1 MRIDIDINTLDRYR
15 TDPAK
20 FIDDFL
26 PLNEK
31 GKPWRLSAHQRK
43 VLSLAFRWTAE
54 GKLEL
59 LRLLI
64 WAEMK
69 KSGKSLLAAAIE
81 IWWGFTR
88 PWTEVVN
95 VANDLEQSIGR
106 VFKSVVALLTH
117 NGLLEW
123 AEVRAKS
130 ISLSNGTL
138 IEAIP
143 SDYAGE
149 AGRRHSLAIF
159 DEPWGITSE
168 RATRLYEELTP
179 PPTEEEAFV
188 LMTTYAGFSGESVL
202 LERLYQ
208 DALTGERL
216 DADLEVYRK
225 DAVTMFWSH
234 TPRQPWQTPE
244 YYEQQR
250 QTLRPNAFLRLHE
263 NRWVSGTESFI
274 AAEAWD
280 ACIDSSLSPQLG
292 PFQHSTVIAIDASF
306 KHDISA
312 GVAVQSVGGKV
323 VLVGHRLWKPT
334 PQEPLDLE
342 LTIEA
347 WLLEQYARGRVQA
360 IVVDPYQMHRSIT
373 TLQRRGL
380 PIRELPQTSGNIQA
394 FGQALFDAIQ
404 GRNLVMYPSPE
415 LRQQALNA
423 VAVEGSRG
431 WKIAKEKT
439 SKKIDAIVALA
450 MATHAAITNTNT
462 GNQFGVGVFHAFM

>member
-1 MRIDIDINTLDRYR
+1 MAIDITRLEQYR
-15 TDPAK
+15 TDPAA

-43 VLSLAFRWTAE
+43 VLRLAFRWTAE
-54 GKLEL
+54 GRLDL

-64 WAEMK
+64 WGEMK
-69 KSGKSLLAAAIE
+69 KSGKTALAAALGL
-81 IWWGFTR
+81 WWGFTR
-88 PWTEVVN
+88 SWTEIVVI
-95 VANDLEQSIGR
+95 ANDLEQSIGR
-106 VFKSVVALLTH
+106 VFKTMVQLLTH

-130 ISLSNGTL
+130 ISISNGTL

-168 RATRLYEELTP
+168 RAMRLYEELTP
-179 PPTEEEAFV
+179 PPTEDEAFV
-188 LMTTYAGFSGESVL
+188 LMTTYAGFTGESVL

-216 DADLEVYRK
+216 DDDLEVYRK

-234 TPRQPWQTPE
+234 TPRMPWQTE
-244 YYEQQR
+244 SYYAQQR
-250 QTLRPNAFLRLHE
+250 QTLRPNAYLRLHE

-274 AAEAWD
+274 TAEAWD
-280 ACIDSSLSPQLG
+280 ACVDDSLSPQLG
-292 PFQHSTVIAIDASF
+292 PFEQPTVIAVDASF
-306 KHDISA
+306 KHDESA
-312 GVAVQSVGGKV
+312 AVAVQIIGGKV
-323 VLVGHRLWKPT
+323 VLVAHRIWKPT
-334 PQEPLDLE
+334 PAEPLDLE

-347 WLLEQYARGRVQA
+347 WLLEAHARGRVEA

-380 PIRELPQTSGNIQA
+380 PIRELPQTVGNVTG

-404 GRNLVMYPSPE
+404 GKNLRMYPDPA
-415 LRQQALNA
+415 LRAQALNA

-431 WKIAKEKT
+431 WKIAKERT
-439 SKKIDAIVALA
+439 NKKIDAIVALA
-450 MATHAAITNTNT
+450 MATHTAIS
-462 GNQFGVGVFHAFM
+462 GASVGGQFGTGVYHAWM